1 MTRSRRVLV
10 LMHED
15 LVPPPSLDGF
25 SDREIVHFKTE
36 FDVVT
41 GLQELGHEVR
51 PLGVHSDLGVIRDAI
66 LEWKPHVAFNLLEEF
81 HGVAV
86 YDQHVISY
94 LELMRQPYTGCNPR
108 GLMLAHDKGL
118 AKQIL
123 TYHRIRVPEFS
134 IFPRGRKVRPP
145 KRLRFPL
152 FVKSLTEHGSF
163 GIAQASVVQTES
175 ELRERVEYLH
185 DQLGTSAMVEEYVE
199 GRELYVGILGNHRL
213 RVLPIM
219 ELDFGSLAETGY
231 PIATSKVKWDWEY
244 QRKHGIDSKV
254 VKKIQPELESRLQR
268 LGKRVYRALSL
279 SGYARIDIRLRA
291 DGELYVLEANPNP
304 DLAYGEEL
312 SSAAEAAGVEYNQL
326 LQQILRLGLS
336 YEAEWR
342 SGL

>member
-1 MTRSRRVLV
+1 
-10 LMHED
+10 MHED
-15 LVPPPSLDGF
+15 LVPPESLEGF

-41 GLQELGHEVR
+41 GLGELGHEVR

-66 LEWKPHVAFNLLEEF
+66 LDWRPHVAFNLLEEF

-108 GLMLAHDKGL
+108 GLLLAHDKGL

-123 TYHRIRVPEFS
+123 AYHRIRVADFAV
-134 IFPRGRKVRPP
+134 FPRGRKVRLP

-163 GIAQASVVQTES
+163 GIAQASVVHTED
-175 ELRERVEYLH
+175 ELLERVEYLH
-185 DQLGTSAMVEEYVE
+185 DQLGIAAMAEEYVE
-199 GRELYVGILGNHRL
+199 GRELYVGILGNRRL
-213 RVLPIM
+213 RVLPVM
-219 ELDFGSLAETGY
+219 ELDFGDLAETGY

-244 QRKHGIDSKV
+244 QRKHGIDSKEA
-254 VKKIQPELESRLQR
+254 KGLDPDLEARLAR
-268 LGKRVYRALSL
+268 LGKRVYRALSV
-279 SGYARIDIRLRA
+279 SGYARIDIRLRP

-312 SSAAEAAGVEYNQL
+312 STAAEAAGIEYNQL
-326 LQQILRLGLS
+326 VQLILRLGYR

-342 SGL
+342 GV